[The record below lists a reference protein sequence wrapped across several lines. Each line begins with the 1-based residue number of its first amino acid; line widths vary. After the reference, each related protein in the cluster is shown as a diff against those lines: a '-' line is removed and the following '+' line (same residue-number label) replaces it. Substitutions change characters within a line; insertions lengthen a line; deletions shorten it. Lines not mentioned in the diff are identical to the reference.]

1 MNTQAEIK
9 AQIALIKVEEKR
21 LKSIQKIKD
30 KNSAF
35 NARMMKEYEKSPV
48 DMIVWILRLNCK
60 ANYQVNTGDFTL
72 QSLLIQLRNL
82 NFTFEK
88 VIKRNRP
95 DQYNLL
101 NLEQGK
107 ELLYILEKEHLIPE
121 LEAKYAELNPF
132 TQLNCCVCLMDK
144 CETEMAKMRK
154 KVDDIWVNGCACNTD
169 ICGECIKLIGNKC
182 PTCRSPFTAFTWVK

>member
-1 MNTQAEIK
+1 MTMNNQAEIK
-9 AQIALIKVEEKR
+9 AQIALLKVEEKR

-35 NARMMKEYEKSPV
+35 ESRMLKEYEKSPV
-48 DMIVWILRLNCK
+48 NMLVWILKLNNK
-60 ANYQVNTGDFTL
+60 TDMDLN
-72 QSLLIQLRNL
+72 SLLYNMKKL

-88 VIKRNRP
+88 VKKRNQP

-107 ELLYILEKEHLIPE
+107 ELLHILDKSALIPE

-132 TQLNCCVCLMDK
+132 SQLNCCVCLMDK

-154 KVDDIWVNGCACNTD
+154 KVDDIWVNSCACNTD

-182 PTCRSPFTAFTWVK
+182 PTCRSQFTAFAWVK

>member
-1 MNTQAEIK
+1 MNTQTEIK
-9 AQIALIKVEEKR
+9 SQLALIKAEKNR

-30 KNSAF
+30 KNTAF
-35 NARMMKEYEKSPV
+35 NARMMKEYEKSPI

-121 LEAKYAELNPF
+121 LEAKIAQLNPF
-132 TQLNCCVCLMDK
+132 IQLNCCVCLEDK
-144 CETEMAKMRK
+144 CETEMCKMRI
-154 KVDDIWVNGCACNTD
+154 KVGDTYQNSCKCNTD
-169 ICGECIKLIGNKC
+169 ICGECIKLIGNRC
-182 PTCRSPFTAFTWVK
+182 PTCRTQFTNRSWVK